1 MPKIAGIPDAKRPLT
16 DTAIRKLAPPP
27 EGTTETHSDP
37 GTPGLFL
44 VCKGASKKWV
54 FRFTSPTTKKR
65 NLAGGGTYPAVA
77 LADARAWARSQAAIV
92 AAGQDPVAVKREKAA
107 RALTF
112 EAVAREWFSRRKGDR
127 DERTKTGI
135 LQRLRA
141 HVFPVIGARPITAV
155 TRAELTAMLTALEKP
170 TKTRNGTR
178 GGPEVARRTRG
189 IVAEVL
195 EYACDAGH
203 LSANPSPSPKIFRP
217 NVRGHHAAV
226 EAVDLPRLLAAIA
239 ANHANARAPTR
250 TALSLCIL
258 LWQRPNEIV
267 GMRASELDL
276 GRAVW
281 NIPAARMK
289 MNRDQRV
296 PLPSQAVAL
305 LHEQAQWA
313 VNDCVFPSPAAT
325 GHLTTAAVLQLL
337 RGLGFETET
346 VHGFRALARTTLA
359 QAPFSYPEAVLE
371 AQLAHAKK
379 GAVAAAYDR
388 ADFLEERREVLQRW
402 ADHLESLRPGW
413 LPL

>member
-1 MPKIAGIPDAKRPLT
+1 MPKIGGIPDAKRPLT
-16 DTAIRKLAPPP
+16 DTAIRKLSPLP
-27 EGTTETHSDP
+27 EGVTETHSDP
-37 GTPGLFL
+37 GTPGLYL

-65 NLAGGGTYPAVA
+65 NLAGGGTYPAVP
-77 LADARAWARSQAAIV
+77 LAEARAWARTQAAIV

-107 RALTF
+107 SALTF
-112 EAVAREWFSRRKGDR
+112 ETVALDWFTRRKVDR

-135 LQRLRA
+135 LQRLRS
-141 HVFPVIGARPITAV
+141 HVFPAIGARPITAV

-170 TKTRNGTR
+170 ARTKDGTR

-203 LSANPSPSPKIFRP
+203 LSANPTPSPKIFRP

-226 EAVDLPRLLAAIA
+226 EAVDLPRLLTAIA
-239 ANHANARAPTR
+239 ANHANSRAPTR

-258 LWQRPNEIV
+258 LWQRPNEVV
-267 GMRASELDL
+267 GMRVSELELDH
-276 GRAVW
+276 ATW
-281 NIPAARMK
+281 CIPAARMK
-289 MNRDQRV
+289 MKRDQRV

-305 LHEQAQWA
+305 LREQAQWA
-313 VNDCVFPSPAAT
+313 VGGCVFPTSAAG
-325 GHLTTAAVLQLL
+325 GHLTTAAVLKLL
-337 RGLGFETET
+337 RGLGFERET

-359 QAPFSYPEAVLE
+359 QAPFSFPEAVLE

-388 ADFLEERREVLQRW
+388 ADFLEERREVVQRW

-413 LPL
+413 LPI